1 MKTFSIG
8 EAIAEPFRQAGRR
21 PVATILWGL
30 VLLAPSAIVLAAV
43 VPLLVELAASGALD
57 QGPGAEVSLFED
69 DFAAMMQFQIWSHLG
84 NIAQL
89 FTVLLATTAII
100 RAVFAGRRGDRA
112 AFLRIGMHELYVAV
126 VGLTIGVGVFIAMI
140 VAVLLAVA
148 VGVALDGVPD
158 PWRILIYVGMGVA
171 LFVGLLALWGR
182 LALLAP
188 ASLRYDTFA
197 FVEGWRLGRGQTWR
211 LLGLMIVMF
220 LVMIAL
226 GIAVTILFMIVAM
239 LVGGGLTVTDPEAVL
254 AWLESL
260 PERPGLLIGLGV
272 VLVLPMAWI
281 HGFCQLLG
289 TAPFARAVSD
299 LAREPEE
306 APAISADTTPIAD

>member
-21 PVATILWGL
+21 PVATLVWGL

-57 QGPGAEVSLFED
+57 QGPGAEVSLFGD

-100 RAVFAGRRGDRA
+100 RAVFAGRRGDRV

-140 VAVLLAVA
+140 VAVLLAVG
-148 VGVALDGVPD
+148 VGFALGGVPD

-171 LFVGLLALWGR
+171 LFVGFLALWGR

-260 PERPGLLIGLGV
+260 PERPGLLIGLG
-272 VLVLPMAWI
+272 LVLLVPMAWI

-289 TAPFARAVSD
+289 TAPFARAVLD

-306 APAISADTTPIAD
+306 TPAISADTTPIAD